1 MEMFAGLVHSWL
13 GAIHLFFSLLS
24 LIGGSIVLLLPKG
37 NRRHK
42 QMGYLYLACMVIV
55 NASSLGIYRLTGTF
69 GVFHVAAIVSFLTLI
84 GGMIPLFLPGLDRQS
99 RGMHL
104 WFMYYSVLG
113 LYAAFVAEISVRIP
127 GAPFYP
133 MVGLATLVI
142 FGGGT
147 LFILRKEMEW
157 QKHFL

>member
-1 MEMFAGLVHSWL
+1 M
-13 GAIHLFFSLLS
+13 
-24 LIGGSIVLLLPKG
+24 
-37 NRRHK
+37 
-42 QMGYLYLACMVIV
+42 
-55 NASSLGIYRLTGTF
+55 
-69 GVFHVAAIVSFLTLI
+69 FHVAAIVGFLTLI
-84 GGMIPLFLPGLDRQS
+84 GGMIPLFLSGLDRRT

-157 QKHFL
+157 QKHFS

>member
-1 MEMFAGLVHSWL
+1 MELFAGLVHSWL
-13 GAIHLFFSLLS
+13 GAIHLVFSLLS
-24 LIGGSIVLLLPKG
+24 LTGGSFVLLLPKG

-42 QMGYLYLACMVIV
+42 KMGYLYLSSMAIV

-69 GVFHVAAIVSFLTLI
+69 GVFHVAAIVDFLTLI
-84 GGMIPLFLPGLDRQS
+84 GGMIPLFWSGLDRRT

-133 MVGLATLVI
+133 TVGLATLVI
-142 FGGGT
+142 FGVGT
-147 LFILRKEMEW
+147 LFIIRKEMEW
-157 QKHFL
+157 QKYFL